1 VGTKK
6 MAFSSTS
13 YDAAPKEIKMP
24 RTVFLY
30 ALLIILLVAGCGPS
44 STLEPLI
51 STPESPMSTP
61 ELPKSNLPVLDG
73 NWKIKMTHSGGIMG
87 LSRSIEISSDGKYTV
102 IDERAN
108 KSVTR
113 ELERDELSK
122 LINIVACSEYISMTL
137 PQPSGCADC
146 FVYDLAIHGDG
157 KKFSVQVDDISLP
170 DSGMEN
176 LVMYVRD
183 LMDAALK

>member
-1 VGTKK
+1 
-6 MAFSSTS
+6 
-13 YDAAPKEIKMP
+13 MP

-30 ALLIILLVAGCGPS
+30 GLLITLLVAGCGPS
-44 STLEPLI
+44 STLEPLK
-51 STPESPMSTP
+51 STPESPKSTPESPKSTP

-73 NWKIKMTHSGGIMG
+73 NWKINMTYSGGIMG
-87 LSRSIEISSDGKYTV
+87 LSRSIEILSDGKYTV

-113 ELERDELSK
+113 ELKRDELSK
-122 LINIVACSEYISMTL
+122 LIGIVASSEYISMTL

-146 FVYDLAIHGDG
+146 FVCDLAIQGDG

-170 DSGMEN
+170 DSGMEY
-176 LVMYVRD
+176 LVIYLRD